1 MTELEIIDD
10 DSDLIEELLP
20 PWKIL
25 VVDDDDAVHQMTDF
39 VLKGHNFFGKKLDII
54 SAYSAAAALEVL
66 KNDNDIALALI
77 DVVMESEKAG
87 FTLVKQIRDA
97 LHNHHIRLIIRTGQP
112 GFSSEEDI
120 SKEYEIHGY
129 FLKTEIT
136 SEKLKAIVHTA
147 LRSYQDIIE
156 LEYKNQQLKQ
166 LSFDIREALNG
177 LHGSVQIANKT
188 QDPEK
193 QKNAL
198 SKASSF
204 SKKLIDMINEKL
216 EKLGN

>member
-1 MTELEIIDD
+1 MTILEIIDD
-10 DSDLIEELLP
+10 DSELIEEQLP
-20 PWKIL
+20 RWKIL
-25 VVDDDDAVHQMTDF
+25 VVDDDEAVHQMTDF
-39 VLKGHNFFGKKLDII
+39 VLNDQLFFGKKLDII
-54 SAYSAAAALEVL
+54 TANSAAAALEVL

-112 GFSSEEDI
+112 GFSSEEDV

-166 LSFDIREALNG
+166 LGFDIREALNG
-177 LHGSVQIANKT
+177 LHGSVQIASKT
-188 QDPEK
+188 QDQEK
-193 QKNAL
+193 QQNAL

-216 EKLGN
+216 EKLEN